1 MLNTLV
7 SIATIAG
14 FIVYIFI
21 EWPKIQ
27 NRWKETY
34 PSFERLL
41 IVISIISGFL
51 ALIPLS
57 LSVFIKSHALGLLS
71 AGFTLFGF
79 SMLIGYWIENKTL
92 VYRQESQMSSIWL
105 IIVTMFIVGVI
116 GLLYYWFGR
125 WWIHGCDTRMS
136 RNTRWSK
143 RRTKPKQN
151 NMQKPHWNSP
161 IAMVRRIITRWRMM
175 KPLPC
180 WNV

>member
-57 LSVFIKSHALGLLS
+57 LSVFIKSHGLGLLG

-92 VYRQESQMSSIWL
+92 LYRQESQMSSIWL
-105 IIVTMFIVGVI
+105 IMVTMFIVGI
-116 GLLYYWFGR
+116 AGLLNYWFGR
-125 WWIHGCDTRMS
+125 
-136 RNTRWSK
+136 
-143 RRTKPKQN
+143 
-151 NMQKPHWNSP
+151 
-161 IAMVRRIITRWRMM
+161 
-175 KPLPC
+175 
-180 WNV
+180 